1 MLRRTIPGTIDEI
14 LLMRLSEH
22 PAPEWSRHKIFVGY
36 VVVIVLVFLVPVPT
50 IPLAETRYVD
60 KLIHFGV
67 FLGFAQLLYMDR
79 PLRFGWM
86 LLISFAFAGG
96 IELVQWI
103 LPYRE
108 GDWWDFVVGAAGASV
123 GTALVLLVA
132 RQAGRIAA
140 RSAQSGDDA

>member
-1 MLRRTIPGTIDEI
+1 
-14 LLMRLSEH
+14 MRL
-22 PAPEWSRHKIFVGY
+22 PVRLTPEWRHKIFVGY

-50 IPLAETRYVD
+50 TPLAETRYVD

-67 FLGFAQLLYMDR
+67 FLGFALLFYMDR
-79 PLRFGWM
+79 RSSWGWM

-108 GDWWDFVVGAAGASV
+108 GDWWDFVAGAAGAGLGAV
-123 GTALVLLVA
+123 IVLLKVA
-132 RQAGRIAA
+132 AW
-140 RSAQSGDDA
+140 